1 MENLKETI
9 MKKTITTLQFIAALS
24 LFFLYSCDNEDEPV
38 AEKSYTDVMSGEVKG
53 ELVNDASITPYAAVF
68 DVSPAYDRGHLPFA
82 TNAGSVEGLGM
93 MLDGLDKNQSYL
105 VYCHSD
111 APSIAGAKLLVEN
124 GFTNVFRLEGNY
136 GAWDEV
142 SFADISAAEVKSKID
157 AGDFEAIFDVSPHFN
172 DGHLPG
178 ATNAN
183 AGGGGS
189 NLSELIGNRDKTKT
203 YLVYC
208 HADGPSMAGAQLME
222 DAGFENVF
230 RLEGNFGAWT
240 GAGYATE

>member
-1 MENLKETI
+1 
-9 MKKTITTLQFIAALS
+9 MKKMKTYAMLMLALV
-24 LFFLYSCDNEDEPV
+24 LMTMACDEDEDNNSMPGGV
-38 AEKSYTDVMSGEVKG
+38 YTDVKASQVKT
-53 ELVNDASITPYAAVF
+53 ELVNDVSISPYEAIF
-68 DVSPAYDRGHLPFA
+68 DVSPAYSEGHLPFA
-82 TNAGSVEGLGM
+82 TNTGGVDGLEA
-93 MLDGLDKNQSYL
+93 MLGGLDKTKSYL

-111 APSIAGAKLLVEN
+111 APAIAGAELLTEN
-124 GFTNVFRLEGNY
+124 GFTKVYRLQGNY

-142 SFADISAAEVKSKID
+142 SFVDIVASVAKSKID
-157 AGDFEAIFDVSPHFN
+157 AGDVEAIFDVSPHYN
-172 DGHLPG
+172 EQHIPG
-178 ATNAN
+178 AMNAN
-183 AGGGGS
+183 ASGGGT
-189 NLSELIGNRDKTKT
+189 NLATLIAGMDQTKT